1 LIAPHRQDPRQLR
14 KLQAAGVHIALDDF
28 GTGFSS
34 LNMRSLP
41 LNTVKIDRSFITG
54 MMTSKQA
61 RDLAEKIIEI
71 AATLE
76 LGVVAEG
83 VELDAETDL
92 LRRFGCDYIQ
102 GFILTQAL
110 PVDQLVNFLTQH
122 YQQLHMDNEVVPTR
136 S

>member
-1 LIAPHRQDPRQLR
+1 
-14 KLQAAGVHIALDDF
+14 
-28 GTGFSS
+28 
-34 LNMRSLP
+34 MRSLP

-76 LGVVAEG
+76 LEVVAEG

-92 LRRFGCDYIQ
+92 LRWFGCDYIQ

-110 PVDQLVNFLTQH
+110 PVDQLVNFLAQH
-122 YQQLHMDNEVVPTR
+122 HEQLHMDNEVLPIR